1 MSALDE
7 ARKEKVM
14 NAMEHTKAF
23 IAAVA
28 EFDADQVRAAA
39 EVRARPRPIVPDAT
53 TLADVSPRVAA
64 PRLVSASTPPLTP
77 PHPRSCSKRGP
88 VGASP
93 ASATPTAEPRFTWCA
108 PRDPTT
114 AAAAPRVTPRK
125 ATSLT
130 APTPSPLTEQQAAQR
145 GDPSIVRVLVKDA
158 GVPVD
163 ARDKDGATPLMAAA
177 DYGKPD
183 AVKCLLALGADA
195 SAKSNNGTAAMHR
208 AAGSAMGGGP
218 KDDKASQDCVKC
230 VKYLLEAQEGGVDDT
245 AALESRADD
254 GATPFLMACSRGAEA
269 AVEFLAAR
277 GANAAATLKS
287 GVGAASLAAASGN
300 PGALGAALRHGAPT
314 GARPVGGMTALHIA
328 ASHPNTSERSLELVE
343 RLLDA
348 KADPNVADSE
358 GLKAVHAAAAVGRAA
373 VVDALV
379 PVTEP
384 DAEVEEWNAFAVQKT
399 VQAKLAAMGAGG
411 GDSAAGAAASPEG
424 AALAAAQV
432 SETCVPHDVPTEV
445 RDAETAAKTKREG
458 DEAFIAGDNAV
469 AVDKYTKSLD
479 ADGTNEKVWANRAA
493 AKLKLRD
500 YVGALR
506 DARTAK
512 KIDCEYVK
520 AWFREGTALTELG
533 DYEGAAL
540 CFFEGMQVEGQSE
553 NPDLK
558 RGFDA
563 AIKKGRE
570 AMGKK

>member
-1 MSALDE
+1 
-7 ARKEKVM
+7 
-14 NAMEHTKAF
+14 
-23 IAAVA
+23 
-28 EFDADQVRAAA
+28 
-39 EVRARPRPIVPDAT
+39 
-53 TLADVSPRVAA
+53 
-64 PRLVSASTPPLTP
+64 
-77 PHPRSCSKRGP
+77 
-88 VGASP
+88 
-93 ASATPTAEPRFTWCA
+93 
-108 PRDPTT
+108 
-114 AAAAPRVTPRK
+114 
-125 ATSLT
+125 
-130 APTPSPLTEQQAAQR
+130 
-145 GDPSIVRVLVKDA
+145 
-158 GVPVD
+158 
-163 ARDKDGATPLMAAA
+163 MAAA

-195 SAKSNNGTAAMHR
+195 SAKSNNGAAAAHR
-208 AAGSAMGGGP
+208 AAGSAMAGGP
-218 KDDKASQDCVKC
+218 VDDEASKDCVKC
-230 VKYLLEAQEGGVDDT
+230 VKHLLEAQEGGVDDT
-245 AALESRADD
+245 AALESAADD
-254 GATPFLMACSRGAEA
+254 GATPFLMACSRGSEA
-269 AVEFLAAR
+269 SVEFLASR

-287 GVGAASLAAASGN
+287 GVGAASLAAASGS
-300 PGALGAALRHGAPT
+300 PGALRAALRHGAPT

-328 ASHPNTSERSLELVE
+328 ASHPNTSDHSLELVGC
-343 RLLDA
+343 LLDA

-379 PVTEP
+379 SVTSP
-384 DAEVEEWNAFAVQKT
+384 DDGCVDGEWNASAVQKT
-399 VQAKLAAMGAGG
+399 VQAKLAAMGAAGG
-411 GDSAAGAAASPEG
+411 RGSAAAGAASSPEG

-445 RDAETAAKTKREG
+445 RDAEAAARTKREG
-458 DEAFIAGDNAV
+458 DEAFIAGDAAV
-469 AVDKYTKSLD
+469 AIDKYTKSLE

-533 DYEGAAL
+533 DFEGAAL

-563 AIKKGRE
+563 AIKKGRD
-570 AMGKK
+570 AMSKK

>member
-1 MSALDE
+1 M
-7 ARKEKVM
+7 
-14 NAMEHTKAF
+14 
-23 IAAVA
+23 
-28 EFDADQVRAAA
+28 VRA
-39 EVRARPRPIVPDAT
+39 PRPDDRRRRPARQS
-53 TLADVSPRVAA
+53 SPE
-64 PRLVSASTPPLTP
+64 
-77 PHPRSCSKRGP
+77 K
-88 VGASP
+88 P
-93 ASATPTAEPRFTWCA
+93 AR
-108 PRDPTT
+108 
-114 AAAAPRVTPRK
+114 
-125 ATSLT
+125 LT
-130 APTPSPLTEQQAAQR
+130 APTPSPLTEHQAAQR
-145 GDPSIVRVLVKDA
+145 GDPSIIRVLVKDA

-195 SAKSNNGTAAMHR
+195 SAKSNNGTAAVHR

-269 AVEFLAAR
+269 SAEFLATR

-300 PGALGAALRHGAPT
+300 PGALRAALRHGAPT
-314 GARPVGGMTALHIA
+314 GTRPVGGMSALHIA
-328 ASHPNTSERSLELVE
+328 ASHPNTSTHSLELVQS
-343 RLLDA
+343 LLDA

-358 GLKAVHAAAAVGRAA
+358 GLKAVHAAAAVGRGA
-373 VVDALV
+373 VVEVLIK
-379 PVTEP
+379 VTEP
-384 DAEVEEWNAFAVQKT
+384 DAGAEEWNALAVQKT

-411 GDSAAGAAASPEG
+411 GEKLAATPEG

-445 RDAETAAKTKREG
+445 RDAEVAARTKREG
-458 DEAFIAGDNAV
+458 DEAFIAGDNAS
-469 AVDKYTKSLD
+469 AIDKYTKSLD

-563 AIKKGRE
+563 AIKKGRD
-570 AMGKK
+570 AMTKK